1 VMATTVAQR
10 FAAFMLD
17 LSYEQI
23 PEAVAAAGKLHA
35 LDAIGCGL
43 ASLAAGSCTAALRVV
58 EDSGGKPESTAIGC
72 QRLLPAPAA
81 ALTNGMLCHGLDYDD
96 THTAS
101 GTHVSVAVVPAA
113 LASAEATGAHGRE
126 TLTAMVAGMEFV
138 TRLGMAAPFAFHR
151 RGFHPTSVCGIF
163 GATAAAA
170 RLQGLD
176 FATTVNAI
184 GIAGSMASGLFAY
197 LTDGSQTKP
206 IHPGWAA
213 HSGIMAARLAAH
225 GATGPAA
232 VFEGRF
238 GLFPAFTGDDHAA
251 LEEQFADL
259 GTRWETPRIAFKP
272 YPACHFVHACLEAF
286 CEVMADPTFDV
297 NDLDE
302 IVALVPSDAV
312 PLVLEPMSAKLA
324 PRTGYDAKFSLPY
337 SLGAMLVD
345 GRVDVATYAEDRITD
360 PRILAA
366 ARHVTYRV
374 SNLVTY
380 PAAFPGG
387 VIVTT
392 KSGGRFEVDVPYQ
405 RGDEHNP
412 MSEADVAEK
421 FRANAELALD
431 PESVTSQAQAL
442 LHLEQHDDLRGAL
455 HALSRARSASDP
467 VFGVVAAHNHLQDS
481 SPVSQMRTSRV
492 SP

>member
-1 VMATTVAQR
+1 VATPVAQR
-10 FAAFMLD
+10 FAEFLLD
-17 LSYEQI
+17 LSYKQI
-23 PEAVAAAGKLHA
+23 PERVAVACKLHA

-43 ASLAAGSCTAALRVV
+43 ASLAADSCTAALRVV
-58 EDSGGKPESTAIGC
+58 EESGGKPESTAIGC
-72 QRLLPAPAA
+72 QQLLPAPSA
-81 ALTNGMLCHGLDYDD
+81 ALANGMLCHGLDYDD

-113 LASAEATGAHGRE
+113 LASAEATGADGSE

-138 TRLGMAAPFAFHR
+138 TRLGMAAPFAFHQ

-176 FATTVNAI
+176 SATTVNAI

-213 HSGIMAARLAAH
+213 QSGIMATRLAAR

-238 GLFPAFTGDDHAA
+238 GLFPAFTGNDHAA

-259 GTRWETPRIAFKP
+259 GTRWETPRIAFKSF
-272 YPACHFVHACLEAF
+272 PACHFVHACLEAF
-286 CEVMADPTFDV
+286 REVMSDPGFDAD
-297 NDLDE
+297 DLDE
-302 IVALVPSDAV
+302 IVALVPADAV
-312 PLVLEPMSAKLA
+312 PLVLEPVSAKLA
-324 PRTGYDAKFSLPY
+324 PRTGYDAKFSLQY

-345 GRVDVATYAEDRITD
+345 GRVDVATYADDRIAD
-360 PRILAA
+360 PRILET

-374 SNLVTY
+374 VDFATY

-387 VIVTT
+387 VTVTT
-392 KSGGRFEVDVPYQ
+392 KSGRRFEVEVPYQ

-412 MSEADVAEK
+412 MSEADVREK
-421 FRANAELALD
+421 FRANARLALD
-431 PESVTSQAQAL
+431 PESVVAQAEAL
-442 LHLEQHDDLRGAL
+442 LQLEQRNDLRRALQALGRARTVGDLRSGVATSRNHLEDL
-455 HALSRARSASDP
+455 SPASQTTLNS
-467 VFGVVAAHNHLQDS
+467 G
-481 SPVSQMRTSRV
+481 V

>member
-1 VMATTVAQR
+1 MAQQ
-10 FAAFMLD
+10 FAEFILD
-17 LSYEQI
+17 LSYEQV

-43 ASLAAGSCTAALRVV
+43 ASLAAGSCTAALRVA
-58 EDSGGKPESTAIGC
+58 EESGGTPASTAIGC
-72 QRLLPAPAA
+72 QQLLPAPAA
-81 ALTNGMLCHGLDYDD
+81 ALANGMLCHGLDYDD

-126 TLTAMVAGMEFV
+126 ALTAMVAGMEFV
-138 TRLGMAAPFAFHR
+138 TRLGMAAPFAFHQ

-176 FATTVNAI
+176 SATTVNAI

-213 HSGIMAARLAAH
+213 HSGIMATRLAAN

-238 GLFPAFTGDDHAA
+238 GLFPAFTGNDHAP

-272 YPACHFVHACLEAF
+272 FPACHFVHACLEALA
-286 CEVMADPTFDV
+286 EVMVDPDFDA
-297 NDLDE
+297 NDLGE
-302 IVALVPSDAV
+302 IVTLVPADAV
-312 PLVLEPMSAKLA
+312 PLVLEPVSAKLA
-324 PRTGYDAKFSLPY
+324 PRTGYDAKFSLQY
-337 SLGAMLVD
+337 ALGAMLVD

-360 PRILAA
+360 PRILGI

-374 SNLVTY
+374 VDFPTY

-392 KSGGRFEVDVPYQ
+392 KSGRRFEVEVPYQ

-412 MSEADVAEK
+412 MSEADVREK
-421 FRANAELALD
+421 FRANALMALD
-431 PESVTSQAQAL
+431 PELAAAQADAL
-442 LHLEQHDDLRGAL
+442 LHLEEFDDLRGAL
-455 HALSRARSASDP
+455 HALTRARGGGLSSGVASARS
-467 VFGVVAAHNHLQDS
+467 HLQNL
-481 SPVSQMRTSRV
+481 SPASQIPTSRV
-492 SP
+492 LP

>member
-1 VMATTVAQR
+1 MTTPVARR
-10 FAAFMLD
+10 FAEFLLD
-17 LSYEQI
+17 LTYQQI
-23 PEAVAAAGKLHA
+23 PEHVAAAGKLHA

-43 ASLAAGSCTAALRVV
+43 ASLAADNCTAALRVA
-58 EDSGGKPESTAIGC
+58 EESGGKPESTAIGC
-72 QRLLPAPAA
+72 GQLLPAPAA
-81 ALTNGMLCHGLDYDD
+81 AFANGMLCHGLDYDD

-113 LASAEATGAHGRE
+113 LASAEATGATGRE

-138 TRLGMAAPFAFHR
+138 TRLGMAAPFAFHQ

-176 FATTVNAI
+176 SATTVNAI

-213 HSGIMAARLAAH
+213 QSGIMATRLAAH

-232 VFEGRF
+232 VFEGKF
-238 GLFPAFTGDDHAA
+238 GLFPAFTSQDHAA

-272 YPACHFVHACLEAF
+272 FPACHFVHASLEAF
-286 CEVMADPTFDV
+286 GEIMADPGFDPA
-297 NDLDE
+297 DLEE
-302 IVALVPSDAV
+302 IVALVPADAV
-312 PLVLEPMSAKLA
+312 ALVLEPVSAKLA
-324 PRTGYDAKFSLPY
+324 PRTGYEAKFSLPY

-345 GRVDVATYAEDRITD
+345 GRVDVATYAEERITD
-360 PRILAA
+360 PRILDC
-366 ARHVTYRV
+366 ARLVTYRV
-374 SNLVTY
+374 VDFATY

-387 VIVTT
+387 VTVTM
-392 KSGGRFEVDVPYQ
+392 KGGRRFEAEVPYQ

-412 MSEADVAEK
+412 MSEADVREK
-421 FRANAELALD
+421 FRANARLALD
-431 PESVTSQAQAL
+431 QESVEAQADAL
-442 LHLEQHDDLRGAL
+442 LNLEQQDDLRCALRALGGARTVGYRRSGVAVSYN
-455 HALSRARSASDP
+455 HIEELSPASHP
-467 VFGVVAAHNHLQDS
+467 TL
-481 SPVSQMRTSRV
+481 TSGV